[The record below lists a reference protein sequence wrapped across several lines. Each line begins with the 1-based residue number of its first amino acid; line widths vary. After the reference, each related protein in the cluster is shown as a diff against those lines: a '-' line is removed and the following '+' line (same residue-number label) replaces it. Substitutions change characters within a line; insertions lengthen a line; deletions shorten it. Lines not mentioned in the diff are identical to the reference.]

1 MSNALVFRIKDSSMQ
16 IAYLFANFMCQND
29 KNARAGHAARRYGFF
44 FPLNMQSSV
53 VVIVVSVTIE
63 LGRYFDRKH
72 YSVTFQF
79 SVIRLNILN

>member
-44 FPLNMQSSV
+44 FP
-53 VVIVVSVTIE
+53 
-63 LGRYFDRKH
+63 
-72 YSVTFQF
+72 
-79 SVIRLNILN
+79 